1 MTPFS
6 VPISLK
12 NEEFVTLQTKHI
24 IPKNITFLHK
34 TVSKKLHKGAITGK
48 EHAL

>member
-12 NEEFVTLQTKHI
+12 NEEFATLQTKYI

-34 TVSKKLHKGAITGK
+34 TVTKKSHKGAANGK